1 MACLTLLKSFLLSN
15 LHKDHKITRLFLSVS
30 GRADMVAASFS
41 ITKSRSAVIDFSAP
55 YYYSGFAMMSIETES
70 TETRYFSFL
79 EPFPFIT
86 WIILMLAAVVSF
98 FCLVSDVINI
108 TRLKL
113 ESSCRTLQIQF

>member
-1 MACLTLLKSFLLSN
+1 
-15 LHKDHKITRLFLSVS
+15 
-30 GRADMVAASFS
+30 MVAASFS
-41 ITKSRSAVIDFSAP
+41 ITKSQSAVIDFSAP

-98 FCLVSDVINI
+98 FCLVSYVINI
-108 TRLKL
+108 THLKL